1 MEEVIAV
8 VVPQIFNTDQGSQ
21 YTSKEW
27 KEAMLAKGIKI
38 SMDGKGRWADNI
50 MMDRFWRTYKHEF
63 FLHREPKDLDEAIE
77 MTSEW
82 MEYYNRERPH
92 SSLKNCSPLMYREN
106 HVTPLPANFWRDF
119 SAPARLA
126 SGRHAYA
133 SKSRQK
139 WLDIRGYRM
148 I

>member
-1 MEEVIAV
+1 M
-8 VVPQIFNTDQGSQ
+8 TDLPLHTSTIPPFCKKKVDLERNSQ
-21 YTSKEW
+21 FLTQCQ
-27 KEAMLAKGIKI
+27 
-38 SMDGKGRWADNI
+38 
-50 MMDRFWRTYKHEF
+50 F
-63 FLHREPKDLDEAIE
+63 FLHREPKNLDEAIE

-106 HVTPLPANFWRDF
+106 HATPLPANFWRDF

-126 SGRHAYA
+126 SLRSAPSLRSGRHAYA

-148 I
+148 IYETHTPHAHKRGLKLAS